1 MNKMGFI
8 GLGNMGK
15 GICHTLISA
24 GKELTVYDISREAM
38 ERFSG
43 RAALAE
49 DVLEVLDK
57 SEVVF
62 LSLPNSNVVE
72 DVMEV
77 FFAAGV
83 KGKVIIDMSTSY
95 PLSTRKLYERAKA
108 QGGVFIDAPLMAG
121 PAEAEAGT
129 AEIVVGGDKDEVDK
143 LGGLFASIS
152 KSHSYAG
159 EIGSGHLI
167 KLALNFCGLT
177 QALLYAQLFPVMA
190 KMGFSVQEFYDMLNV
205 DGRTSW
211 VLEFYG
217 QKFRKRDYR
226 LDFALELGTKDLAYM
241 KRLYEDLNIPAF
253 ILDGALDL
261 CRMTLAG
268 QAPGQTLDF
277 SAPAEM
283 MYKMLDIPKEP

>member
-217 QKFRKRDYR
+217 QKFLKRDYR

-283 MYKMLDIPKEP
+283 MYKMLVIPKEP